1 MNPVQLVQHGRRLV
15 LGPDIEGRCIL
26 GRTPVAVVFPE
37 GLGHAFVE
45 KVTQRSFHA
54 LDHLLSP
61 RSHARSSHEP
71 SLTQGGLL

>member
-1 MNPVQLVQHGRRLV
+1 
-15 LGPDIEGRCIL
+15 
-26 GRTPVAVVFPE
+26 VVFPE